1 MKTCVCV
8 CVFVTVYVHV
18 YTFILNEG
26 VKEQQLFVGWQLA
39 ITGANHVSQTI
50 VHRKTHN
57 SGRDAPS
64 LSSVTE
70 AINARPAFKV
80 IPL

>member
-50 VHRKTHN
+50 VHRKTC
-57 SGRDAPS
+57 GRDAPS